1 MKLAVFAT
9 WAGLVAALTVGAAG
23 PVAAQQRPAKPAK
36 SAQPKTADTG
46 DAGAAAAAGTRIG
59 FVNIQA
65 ILKQTPGYAKA
76 ESTFAKELDGYRSE
90 VQKLQASLDSSA
102 NDFEQQSTLLSATQR
117 TAKRK
122 ELEGQ
127 QEKLQQR
134 TQELQ
139 QKAASRERELLDPI
153 QARVNSVIEGIRAA
167 GNYAIIFDVSA
178 PGNGIVTG
186 DKSLDI
192 TQRVLQ
198 QLQASK

>member
-1 MKLAVFAT
+1 MTLVARGF
-9 WAGLVAALTVGAAG
+9 WIGLVAAVAAAVA
-23 PVAAQQRPAKPAK
+23 PLAAQQKPATK
-36 SAQPKTADTG
+36 PSQPKPAADAA
-46 DAGAAAAAGTRIG
+46 DAAGATRIG

-65 ILKQTPGYAKA
+65 ILKSTPGYAKA

-90 VQKLQASLDSSA
+90 VQKLQAGLDSA
-102 NDFEQQSTLLSATQR
+102 AQDFEAQSAVLSPTQR
-117 TAKRK
+117 TQRRK
-122 ELEGQ
+122 DLEGQ

-178 PGNGIVTG
+178 AGNGIVTG
-186 DKSLDI
+186 DKALDL

-198 QLQASK
+198 QLQAAK

>member
-1 MKLAVFAT
+1 MKLVHGTWIGLIAAFAVAP
-9 WAGLVAALTVGAAG
+9 L
-23 PVAAQQRPAKPAK
+23 AAQQKPAKP
-36 SAQPKTADTG
+36 SAQPKPAATDT
-46 DAGAAAAAGTRIG
+46 DAGSGATKIG

-65 ILKQTPGYAKA
+65 ILKASPGYAKA
-76 ESTFAKELDGYRSE
+76 ESTFSKELEGYRSE
-90 VQKLQASLDSSA
+90 VQKLQAGLDSA
-102 NDFEQQSTLLSATQR
+102 AQDFEAQSAVLSPTQR
-117 TAKRK
+117 TQRRK
-122 ELEGQ
+122 DLEAQ

-153 QARVNSVIEGIRAA
+153 QTRVNSVIEGIRAA
-167 GNYAIIFDVSA
+167 GSYAIIFDVSQ

-186 DKSLDI
+186 DKSLDL

>member
-1 MKLAVFAT
+1 MTLAVRGF
-9 WAGLVAALTVGAAG
+9 WIGLVAAM
-23 PVAAQQRPAKPAK
+23 
-36 SAQPKTADTG
+36 
-46 DAGAAAAAGTRIG
+46 AAAAAPLAAQQKPAAKPSQPKPAADAADAAGATRIG

-65 ILKQTPGYAKA
+65 ILKSTPGYAKA

-90 VQKLQASLDSSA
+90 VQKLQAGLDSA
-102 NDFEQQSTLLSATQR
+102 AQDFEAQSAVLSPTQR
-117 TAKRK
+117 TQRRK
-122 ELEGQ
+122 DLEGQ

-178 PGNGIVTG
+178 PGNGVVTG
-186 DKSLDI
+186 DKSLDL

-198 QLQASK
+198 QLQAAK

>member
-1 MKLAVFAT
+1 MKLAVLGT
-9 WAGLVAALTVGAAG
+9 WAAVAVLAAG
-23 PVAAQQRPAKPAK
+23 TAGSAAAQQRPSKSTPQPKPA
-36 SAQPKTADTG
+36 SGAE
-46 DAGAAAAAGTRIG
+46 AAATGKIG

-76 ESTFAKELDGYRSE
+76 ESTFAKELDGYRAE
-90 VQKLQASLDSSA
+90 VNKLQAALDSA
-102 NDFEQQSTLLSATQR
+102 AQDFEAQSAVLSPTQR
-117 TAKRK
+117 AAKRK

-139 QKAASRERELLDPI
+139 QKAAARERELLDPI

-167 GNYAIIFDVSA
+167 GSYAIIFDVSA

-186 DKSLDI
+186 DKSLDL
-192 TQRVLQ
+192 TQRVLD

>member
-1 MKLAVFAT
+1 MTLVARGF
-9 WAGLVAALTVGAAG
+9 WIGLVAAV
-23 PVAAQQRPAKPAK
+23 
-36 SAQPKTADTG
+36 
-46 DAGAAAAAGTRIG
+46 AAAAAPLAAQQKPAAKPSQPKPAADAADAAGATRIG

-65 ILKQTPGYAKA
+65 ILKSTPGYAKA

-90 VQKLQASLDSSA
+90 VQKLQAGLDSA
-102 NDFEQQSTLLSATQR
+102 AQDFEAQSAVLSPTQR
-117 TAKRK
+117 TQRRK
-122 ELEGQ
+122 DLEGQ

-186 DKSLDI
+186 DKGLDL

-198 QLQASK
+198 QLQAAK

>member
-1 MKLAVFAT
+1 MKLAVLGT
-9 WAGLVAALTVGAAG
+9 WAAVAVLAAG
-23 PVAAQQRPAKPAK
+23 TAGSATAQQRPTKPAP
-36 SAQPKTADTG
+36 QPKPAAGT
-46 DAGAAAAAGTRIG
+46 DAGGAAAAKIG

-90 VQKLQASLDSSA
+90 VNKLQASLDSA
-102 NDFEQQSTLLSATQR
+102 AQDFEAQSAVLNPTQR
-117 TAKRK
+117 AAKRK
-122 ELEGQ
+122 DLEGQ

-139 QKAASRERELLDPI
+139 QKAATRERELLDPI

-167 GNYAIIFDVSA
+167 GGYAIIFDVSA

-186 DKSLDI
+186 DKSLDL
-192 TQRVLQ
+192 TQRVLD
-198 QLQASK
+198 QLSK

>member
-1 MKLAVFAT
+1 MKLAVLGTCAAVVVLAAGT
-9 WAGLVAALTVGAAG
+9 AGLAN
-23 PVAAQQRPAKPAK
+23 AQQRPAKPAPQAK
-36 SAQPKTADTG
+36 PAAGTDG
-46 DAGAAAAAGTRIG
+46 AGAAAGKIG

-76 ESTFAKELDGYRSE
+76 ESTFAKELEGYRTE
-90 VQKLQASLDSSA
+90 VNKLQASLDSA
-102 NDFEQQSTLLSATQR
+102 AQDFEAQSAVLNPTQR

-122 ELEGQ
+122 DLEAQ

-139 QKAASRERELLDPI
+139 QKAATRERELLDPI

-186 DKSLDI
+186 DKALDL
-192 TQRVLQ
+192 TERVLE
-198 QLQASK
+198 QLKVSK

>member
-1 MKLAVFAT
+1 MKLVHGTWIGLIAAVA
-9 WAGLVAALTVGAAG
+9 VAPL
-23 PVAAQQRPAKPAK
+23 AAQQKPAKP
-36 SAQPKTADTG
+36 SAQPKPAATDAD
-46 DAGAAAAAGTRIG
+46 ASSGATKIG

-65 ILKQTPGYAKA
+65 ILKASPGYAKA
-76 ESTFAKELDGYRSE
+76 ESTFSKELEGYRSE
-90 VQKLQASLDSSA
+90 VQKLQAGLDSA
-102 NDFEQQSTLLSATQR
+102 AQDFEAQSAVLSPTQR
-117 TAKRK
+117 TQRRK
-122 ELEGQ
+122 DLEAQ

-153 QARVNSVIEGIRAA
+153 QTRVNSVIEGIRAA
-167 GNYAIIFDVSA
+167 GSYAIIFDVSQ

-186 DKSLDI
+186 DKSLDL

>member
-102 NDFEQQSTLLSATQR
+102 NDFEQQSTLLSPTQR

>member
-1 MKLAVFAT
+1 MTLVARGF
-9 WAGLVAALTVGAAG
+9 WIGLVAAVAAAVA
-23 PVAAQQRPAKPAK
+23 PLAAQQKPATK
-36 SAQPKTADTG
+36 PSQPKPAADAA
-46 DAGAAAAAGTRIG
+46 DAAGATRIG

-65 ILKQTPGYAKA
+65 ILKSTPGYAKA

-90 VQKLQASLDSSA
+90 VQKLQAGLDSA
-102 NDFEQQSTLLSATQR
+102 AQDFEAQSAVLSPTQR
-117 TAKRK
+117 TQRRK
-122 ELEGQ
+122 DLEGQ

-139 QKAASRERELLDPI
+139 QKAAGRERELLDPI

-178 PGNGIVTG
+178 PGNGVVTG
-186 DKSLDI
+186 DKSLDL

-198 QLQASK
+198 QLQAAK

>member
-1 MKLAVFAT
+1 MKLAVLGT
-9 WAGLVAALTVGAAG
+9 WALAAALAIGFADAA
-23 PVAAQQRPAKPAK
+23 AAQQRPAAKP
-36 SAQPKTADTG
+36 AQPKPAAG
-46 DAGAAAAAGTRIG
+46 DASAAAGTKIG

-90 VQKLQASLDSSA
+90 VQKLQASLDSA
-102 NDFEQQSTLLSATQR
+102 AQDFEAQSAVLNPSQR
-117 TAKRK
+117 ASKRK
-122 ELEGQ
+122 DLEAQ

-167 GNYAIIFDVSA
+167 GSYAIIFDVSA

-186 DKSLDI
+186 DKSLDL
-192 TQRVLQ
+192 TQRVLD

>member
-1 MKLAVFAT
+1 MKLVHGT
-9 WAGLVAALTVGAAG
+9 WIGLIAALAVA
-23 PVAAQQRPAKPAK
+23 PLAAQQKPAKP
-36 SAQPKTADTG
+36 SPQPKPAATDA
-46 DAGAAAAAGTRIG
+46 DAGTGATRIG

-65 ILKQTPGYAKA
+65 ILKASPGYSKA
-76 ESTFAKELDGYRSE
+76 ESTFSKELEGYRSE
-90 VQKLQASLDSSA
+90 VQKLQAGLDSA
-102 NDFEQQSTLLSATQR
+102 AQDFEAQTAVLSPTQR
-117 TAKRK
+117 TQRRK
-122 ELEGQ
+122 DLEAQ
-127 QEKLQQR
+127 QEKLQAR

-153 QARVNSVIEGIRAA
+153 QTRVNSVIEGIRAA

-186 DKSLDI
+186 DKALDL

>member
-1 MKLAVFAT
+1 MTLAVRGF
-9 WAGLVAALTVGAAG
+9 WIGLVAAMAAVAA
-23 PVAAQQRPAKPAK
+23 PLAAQQKPAAKP
-36 SAQPKTADTG
+36 SQPKPAADAA
-46 DAGAAAAAGTRIG
+46 DAAGATRIG

-65 ILKQTPGYAKA
+65 ILKSTPGYAKA

-90 VQKLQASLDSSA
+90 VQKLQAGLDSA
-102 NDFEQQSTLLSATQR
+102 AQDFEAQSAVLSPTQR
-117 TAKRK
+117 TQRRK
-122 ELEGQ
+122 DLEGQ

-178 PGNGIVTG
+178 PGNGVVTG
-186 DKSLDI
+186 DKSLDL

>member
-1 MKLAVFAT
+1 MTLVVRGF
-9 WAGLVAALTVGAAG
+9 WIGFVAAM
-23 PVAAQQRPAKPAK
+23 
-36 SAQPKTADTG
+36 
-46 DAGAAAAAGTRIG
+46 AAAAAPLAAQQKPAAKPSQPKPAADAADAAGATRIG

-65 ILKQTPGYAKA
+65 ILKSTPGYAKA

-90 VQKLQASLDSSA
+90 VQKLQAGLDSA
-102 NDFEQQSTLLSATQR
+102 AQDFEAQSAVLSPTQR
-117 TAKRK
+117 TQRRK
-122 ELEGQ
+122 DLEGQ

-167 GNYAIIFDVSA
+167 SNYAIIFDVSA

-186 DKSLDI
+186 DKSLDL

>member
-1 MKLAVFAT
+1 MKLVHGTWIGLLAVLAVVP
-9 WAGLVAALTVGAAG
+9 A
-23 PVAAQQRPAKPAK
+23 AAQQKPA
-36 SAQPKTADTG
+36 PKPT
-46 DAGAAAAAGTRIG
+46 
-59 FVNIQA
+59 Q
-65 ILKQTPGYAKA
+65 PGYAKA
-76 ESTFAKELDGYRSE
+76 ESTFSKELEGYRSE
-90 VQKLQASLDSSA
+90 VQKLQAGLDSA
-102 NDFEQQSTLLSATQR
+102 AQDFEAQTAVLSPTQR
-117 TAKRK
+117 TQRRK
-122 ELEGQ
+122 DLEAQ

-153 QARVNSVIEGIRAA
+153 QTRVNSVIEGIRAA

-186 DKSLDI
+186 DKALDL

>member
-1 MKLAVFAT
+1 MTLVARGF
-9 WAGLVAALTVGAAG
+9 WIGLVAAV
-23 PVAAQQRPAKPAK
+23 
-36 SAQPKTADTG
+36 
-46 DAGAAAAAGTRIG
+46 AAAAAPLAAQQKPAADAADAAGATRIG

-65 ILKQTPGYAKA
+65 ILKSTPGYAKA

-90 VQKLQASLDSSA
+90 VQKLQAGLDSA
-102 NDFEQQSTLLSATQR
+102 AQDFEAQSAVLSPTQR
-117 TAKRK
+117 TQRRK
-122 ELEGQ
+122 DLEGQ

-178 PGNGIVTG
+178 AGNGIVTG
-186 DKSLDI
+186 DKALDL

-198 QLQASK
+198 QLQAAK

>member
-1 MKLAVFAT
+1 MKLAVLGT
-9 WAGLVAALTVGAAG
+9 WALAAVLAVGHADAA
-23 PVAAQQRPAKPAK
+23 AAQQRPAAKP
-36 SAQPKTADTG
+36 AQPKPAAG
-46 DAGAAAAAGTRIG
+46 DAGGAAGTKIG

-76 ESTFAKELDGYRSE
+76 ESTFAKELDGYRTE
-90 VQKLQASLDSSA
+90 VQKLQATLDSA
-102 NDFEQQSTLLSATQR
+102 AQDFEAQSAVLNPSQR
-117 TAKRK
+117 ASKRK
-122 ELEGQ
+122 DLEAQ

-186 DKSLDI
+186 DKSLDL
-192 TQRVLQ
+192 TQRVLD

>member
-1 MKLAVFAT
+1 MKLAVLGT
-9 WAGLVAALTVGAAG
+9 WAAVVVLAAG
-23 PVAAQQRPAKPAK
+23 SAGSATAQQRPAKPA
-36 SAQPKTADTG
+36 QPKPVASADG
-46 DAGAAAAAGTRIG
+46 AGAPAGKIG

-76 ESTFAKELDGYRSE
+76 ESTFAKELEGYRSE
-90 VQKLQASLDSSA
+90 VNKLQASLDSA
-102 NDFEQQSTLLSATQR
+102 AQDFEAQSAVLNPTQR
-117 TAKRK
+117 AAKRK
-122 ELEGQ
+122 DLEGQ

-167 GNYAIIFDVSA
+167 GNFAIIFDVSA

-186 DKSLDI
+186 DKSLDL
-192 TQRVLQ
+192 TQRVLD
-198 QLQASK
+198 QLQAAK

>member
-1 MKLAVFAT
+1 MKLVVHGT
-9 WAGLVAALTVGAAG
+9 WIGLVTAAAVAAA
-23 PVAAQQRPAKPAK
+23 PVAAQQKPAAKP
-36 SAQPKTADTG
+36 SQPKPAADAA
-46 DAGAAAAAGTRIG
+46 DAAGATRIG

-65 ILKQTPGYAKA
+65 ILKATPGYAKA

-90 VQKLQASLDSSA
+90 VQKLQASLDSA
-102 NDFEQQSTLLSATQR
+102 AQDFEAQSAVLSPTQR
-117 TAKRK
+117 TQRRK
-122 ELEGQ
+122 DLEGQ

-186 DKSLDI
+186 DKSLDL

>member
-1 MKLAVFAT
+1 MKLVVHGT
-9 WAGLVAALTVGAAG
+9 WIGLVLAAALAAA
-23 PVAAQQRPAKPAK
+23 PAAAQQKPAAKPA
-36 SAQPKTADTG
+36 QPKPSSADVE
-46 DAGAAAAAGTRIG
+46 ATRIG

-65 ILKQTPGYAKA
+65 ILKATPGYAKA
-76 ESTFAKELDGYRSE
+76 ESTFSKELDGYRTE
-90 VQKLQASLDSSA
+90 VQKLQAGLDSA
-102 NDFEQQSTLLSATQR
+102 AQDFEAQSAVLSPSQRTQR
-117 TAKRK
+117 RK
-122 ELEGQ
+122 DLEAQ

-139 QKAASRERELLDPI
+139 QKAATRERELLDPI

-186 DKSLDI
+186 DKSLDL

>member
-1 MKLAVFAT
+1 MKLVVHRT
-9 WAGLVAALTVGAAG
+9 WIGLVLAGALAAAPA
-23 PVAAQQRPAKPAK
+23 AAQQKPAAKPA
-36 SAQPKTADTG
+36 QPKPSTT
-46 DAGAAAAAGTRIG
+46 DAEGSGATRIG

-65 ILKQTPGYAKA
+65 ILKATPGYAKA
-76 ESTFAKELDGYRSE
+76 ESTFAKELDGYRTE
-90 VQKLQASLDSSA
+90 VQKLQAGLDSA
-102 NDFEQQSTLLSATQR
+102 AQDFEAQSAVLSPSQRTQR
-117 TAKRK
+117 RK
-122 ELEGQ
+122 DLEAQ
-127 QEKLQQR
+127 QEQLQQR

-139 QKAASRERELLDPI
+139 QKAATRERELLDPI

-186 DKSLDI
+186 DKSLDL